1 MTERPAETPIAER
14 IDINM
19 DGMHYEGMIIRPPSE
34 ADSVLLQVTV
44 GCSHNKCTFCGTYKG
59 ERFRFKDEAIVA
71 ADIRYAAKN
80 LSFLRRVFLTDGD
93 ALILP
98 QTKLVWLL
106 TKIREEMPWITRV
119 GLYGNAKSILRK
131 TPHELKE
138 LRDLGLG
145 IVYLGLESGDAEV
158 LREVRKGADPERM
171 IEAGRRIRESGLK
184 LSVTVL
190 LGIAGRERS
199 LAHAQA
205 TGAVLSAMDPTYVGV
220 LTLMILPNTE
230 LGRKVEEG
238 DFELLAQAELMLEL
252 REMLSHTHMTRGL
265 FLANHASNYLPL
277 KVKMPAGKDQ
287 ALQAIDAAMS
297 GAIPLK
303 PEWLRAF

>member
-1 MTERPAETPIAER
+1 
-14 IDINM
+14 M

-44 GCSHNKCTFCGTYKG
+44 GCSHNKCTFCGAYKG
-59 ERFRFKDEAIVA
+59 QRFRFKDDAIVA
-71 ADIRYAAKN
+71 ADIRYAARN

-98 QTKLVWLL
+98 QTKLIWLL

-131 TPHELKE
+131 TPQELE
-138 LRDLGLG
+138 RLRELGLG
-145 IVYLGLESGDAEV
+145 IVYLGLESGDPEV
-158 LREVRKGADPERM
+158 LLEVRKGAAPERM
-171 IEAGRRIRESGLK
+171 IEAGRRVREAGVK

-190 LGIAGRERS
+190 LGLAGRERS
-199 LAHAQA
+199 LAHARA

-238 DFELLAQAELMLEL
+238 RFGLLNQGELMREL

-287 ALQAIDAAMS
+287 ALQAIDAAIS
-297 GAIPLK
+297 GAVPLK
-303 PEWLRAF
+303 PEWMRAF